1 MDSPLAGFVFPS
13 SDSLRLA
20 EVPFL
25 TQVNLRLDPKGAG
38 VDLLE
43 LHLPLEPGAV
53 TRVGDRTALW
63 LGPDEWLLVGPPG
76 TRFDLG
82 PVAGVAGAASI
93 VDVSAARTAIEIS
106 GARAGDLLAHG
117 CALDLYPDVFPDG
130 RCAQTMLAHAQVV
143 LVRLDG
149 VYRVLVRSS
158 YARYLAEWL
167 VDAAA
172 EYVT

>member
-13 SDSLRLA
+13 SSVLRIV

-25 TQVNLRLDPKGAG
+25 TQVNLRLDPKGA
-38 VDLLE
+38 E
-43 LHLPLEPGAV
+43 LPDLPLEPDTV
-53 TRVGDRTALW
+53 TRTGDRLALW

-76 TRFDLG
+76 TRFDLA
-82 PVAGVAGAASI
+82 PASI
-93 VDVSAARTAIEIS
+93 VDVSAARTTIEIS

-117 CALDLYPDVFPDG
+117 CALDLHPSAFPEG
-130 RCAQTMLAHAQVV
+130 RCAQTMLAQAQVI
-143 LVRLDG
+143 LVHLDG

-158 YARYLAEWL
+158 YTRYLAEWL

-172 EYVT
+172 EYVTP

>member
-13 SDSLRLA
+13 SSVLRLV

-25 TQVNLRLDPKGAG
+25 TQVNLRLDPKGA
-38 VDLLE
+38 E
-43 LHLPLEPGAV
+43 LPDLPLEPGIV
-53 TRVGDRTALW
+53 TRTGDRLALW

-82 PVAGVAGAASI
+82 AVTGAASI
-93 VDVSAARTAIEIS
+93 VDVSAARTTIEIG

-117 CALDLYPDVFPDG
+117 CALDLHPSVFPEG
-130 RCAQTMLAHAQVV
+130 RCAQTMLAQAQVI
-143 LVRLDG
+143 LVHLDG

-172 EYVT
+172 EYVTP